1 MISTCVPTE
10 PLAACQMTKWKV
22 RTSGAQTA
30 ALCADVLDADVEH
43 GIDLQFSEAPWIL
56 HADYGF
62 EYSEDDEPEEDEQIE
77 TENTYYGAKGVRC
90 LRVLATASPR
100 HAWHLFS

>member
-1 MISTCVPTE
+1 MRMLSMASTCKCSP
-10 PLAACQMTKWKV
+10 
-22 RTSGAQTA
+22 
-30 ALCADVLDADVEH
+30 
-43 GIDLQFSEAPWIL
+43 APWAL

-77 TENTYYGAKGVRC
+77 TENTYYGAKGVHVFVRAGHTVS
-90 LRVLATASPR
+90 LQ